1 MFDYISAGQ
10 YDLNKIPIDEFITY
24 DIDRELQTCD
34 IFPSKTN
41 DIKKQ
46 IRKYNPGVA
55 VIKNTMNADLRLI
68 MIFDGAPC
76 YSQSYVSFALKPISI
91 NKLYN
96 EYGRNR
102 DAFMRAL
109 NRKKPSDNYTNYL
122 LEKYAHTFYA
132 LYKDKDLA
140 YEKLMEFIKL

>member
-1 MFDYISAGQ
+1 M
-10 YDLNKIPIDEFITY
+10 NKIPIDEFTTHP
-24 DIDRELQTCD
+24 IDRELRTCD
-34 IFPSKTN
+34 IYPSKTN

-46 IRKYNPGVA
+46 IRKYNPGAA
-55 VIKNTMNADLRLI
+55 VIKNTTNADLRLI

-91 NKLYN
+91 NKLFN

-109 NRKKPSDNYTNYL
+109 DRKKPSNKYANYL

-132 LYKDKDLA
+132 LYGDKDLA
-140 YEKLMEFIKL
+140 YEKLMEFIQL